1 MKKRLIDL
9 PQRDIEK
16 YAMKF
21 YKMAHGKS
29 CNIDHPVL
37 FTEKIQ
43 WYTYRYQNPMMPYI
57 VDKVTFKDYI
67 SQKLGSN
74 EFTIP
79 LLGHWHDIADL
90 MQDWE
95 QLPEEFCLKSNLQS
109 DGKFIKMIHHKSK
122 VDAQALFKEVGDW
135 LKPEKTLQ
143 NSLARTFYNRTPQ
156 ILAEKY
162 MSNFADQLF
171 DYKLFC
177 FHGKPYYMYVATEHF
192 AEGENNA
199 LYPITFYDTHWKK
212 LDVRYG
218 DHPNADVA
226 MPKHF
231 ELMKELG
238 KILSEDFPFVRV
250 DFFDTEDHLYLAELT
265 FNPGGGFTPYY
276 PESFNKELGDL
287 FVLPEQC
294 DNG

>member
-95 QLPEEFCLKSNLQS
+95 QLPEEFCLKS
-109 DGKFIKMIHHKSK
+109 
-122 VDAQALFKEVGDW
+122 
-135 LKPEKTLQ
+135 PEK
-143 NSLARTFYNRTPQ
+143 
-156 ILAEKY
+156 E
-162 MSNFADQLF
+162 
-171 DYKLFC
+171 
-177 FHGKPYYMYVATEHF
+177 
-192 AEGENNA
+192 
-199 LYPITFYDTHWKK
+199 
-212 LDVRYG
+212 
-218 DHPNADVA
+218 
-226 MPKHF
+226 
-231 ELMKELG
+231 
-238 KILSEDFPFVRV
+238 
-250 DFFDTEDHLYLAELT
+250 
-265 FNPGGGFTPYY
+265 
-276 PESFNKELGDL
+276 
-287 FVLPEQC
+287 
-294 DNG
+294 